1 MGFFDGILGGAKS
14 STSGVGSSAT
24 SGAKGGSALG
34 GWTEVASVTAGL
46 IVNYAFAS
54 SIKKDQKRFEQEIA
68 KLDAKK
74 QAELLQKVQ
83 QVSSELERQKIVYQY
98 VDKARIDELKNETK
112 RERLY
117 LYGALGLGVVIYGV
131 LILKLKKR

>member
-1 MGFFDGILGGAKS
+1 MGLLDGVLGGVS
-14 STSGVGSSAT
+14 SSAGGVGSSAT
-24 SGAKGGSALG
+24 SGAKGGSGFGEQAIA
-34 GWTEVASVTAGL
+34 TVAGL
-46 IVNYAFAS
+46 IVDFAFAS

-98 VDKARIDELKNETK
+98 IDKTRIDELKKQDENK
-112 RERLY
+112 KKYIYIALGV
-117 LYGALGLGVVIYGV
+117 GALLYT
-131 LILKLKKR
+131 LIIFKFKKR